1 MTNFFTVVPMAKKAD
16 FSVWPM
22 FVVLLL
28 TCPITIFAIFHYKK
42 RMLQARLCVF
52 NIVLILL
59 WMALCAFY
67 VYTYQTKDEVC
78 HLEMTFSSC
87 LPALSLI
94 LYILARRGIIKD
106 EKLVKAANRK
116 RKAWGDGVD
125 SIYHM
130 EFKHPLAGSK
140 VKEGARQRHPCLTYW
155 WFTALSCPSIPDLFG
170 DYA

>member
-1 MTNFFTVVPMAKKAD
+1 MWQRIQTIYLLLTLVLTIICLCSPVAFFHEPELGGTTLMTNYFTVVPMAKKAD

-116 RKAWGDGVD
+116 RKA
-125 SIYHM
+125 
-130 EFKHPLAGSK
+130 
-140 VKEGARQRHPCLTYW
+140 
-155 WFTALSCPSIPDLFG
+155 
-170 DYA
+170 